1 MFYVQVRSASLGPW
15 SAVLEAGLEAWR
27 CSSCRLNTLAGDASS
42 DRRGDART
50 PGLDSSSTRNYS
62 KNISKIFSIK
72 RISIFRN
79 KDLFLP
85 FRSVASISSQWLD
98 DLDELLEVSA
108 GVLDWNVGERHLVG
122 ENCFLVDDNVF

>member
-1 MFYVQVRSASLGPW
+1 MWKVA
-15 SAVLEAGLEAWR
+15 LEI
-27 CSSCRLNTLAGDASS
+27 
-42 DRRGDART
+42 
-50 PGLDSSSTRNYS
+50 
-62 KNISKIFSIK
+62 KNISNQLLPKILSTYIK
-72 RISIFRN
+72 
-79 KDLFLP
+79 KQKFLP